1 MGAAVPKSQSG
12 ERCTRLDFRRS
23 PSQPGGSVQTDGVT
37 GGGRLLY
44 IYGPPSV
51 GKLTV
56 ANEVQRLSG
65 YKLFHNHLTV
75 NALAPAFDFGSDPFS
90 EVLHRVRLD
99 VFETAARHG
108 TNLIFTNN
116 SVWGNGAEGRPGFE
130 RFANTAAE
138 RVETAGGRVDFVQLT
153 APLETML
160 NRVNGES
167 RRRLQ
172 KVIDPDRLRAKLDGH
187 DPSPLHPDDL
197 VINTAEMSPN
207 EAAEAIT
214 RALNISLTG

>member
-1 MGAAVPKSQSG
+1 M
-12 ERCTRLDFRRS
+12 
-23 PSQPGGSVQTDGVT
+23 
-37 GGGRLLY
+37 
-44 IYGPPSV
+44 

-56 ANEVQRLSG
+56 AREVERLSG

-75 NALAPAFDFGSDPFS
+75 NALTAVFEFGSGPFS

-108 TNLIFTNN
+108 TDLIFTNN
-116 SVWGNGAEGRPGFE
+116 SVWGNGSEGRAGFE
-130 RFANTAAE
+130 QFAGTAAG
-138 RVETAGGRVDFVQLT
+138 RIETAGGRVDFVQLT

-160 NRVNGES
+160 DRVNSES

-172 KVIDPDRLRAKLDGH
+172 KLIDPDGLRAKLDGH

-197 VINTAEMSPN
+197 VINTAEMSPR
-207 EAAEAIT
+207 EAAETIT
-214 RALNISLTG
+214 TAFNISTVA

>member
-1 MGAAVPKSQSG
+1 M
-12 ERCTRLDFRRS
+12 ED
-23 PSQPGGSVQTDGVT
+23 SVQTHRVS
-37 GGGRLLY
+37 GGGRILY
-44 IYGPPSV
+44 IYGPPAV

-56 ANEVQRLSG
+56 ASEVQRLSG

-75 NALAPAFDFGSDPFS
+75 NALAPVFDFGSDPFS

-108 TNLIFTNN
+108 THLIFTNN

-160 NRVNGES
+160 NRVNSES

-172 KVIDPDRLRAKLDGH
+172 KVVDPDRLRAKLEGH

-197 VINTAEMSPN
+197 VINTAEMSPST
-207 EAAEAIT
+207 AAEAIT
-214 RALNISLTG
+214 GALNISMNG